1 MSSMCFLMSS
11 IVFPHV
17 INCVPSRHQALLKTV
32 TWSSACS
39 RMHTGSPHPVLMRN
53 GDAPSGDT
61 PMDLHASRST
71 AKHYI
76 ILQSERPTYRTIPY
90 NTKLYY
96 TILYYNILYYTI
108 LYYTI
113 PYQTLLY
120 YTILYYTILYYTIL
134 YYTILYYTILSA
146 AKHSPKSAPHLSFH
160 TKLDMLS
167 YTILYIILYQTLPN
181 ILQSQWPASR

>member
-1 MSSMCFLMSS
+1 MFDLCFLRSLDVCFLMSSMCFLMSS

-113 PYQTLLY
+113 LY
-120 YTILYYTILYYTIL
+120 YTILY
-134 YYTILYYTILSA
+134 SA
-146 AKHSPKSAPHLSFH
+146 
-160 TKLDMLS
+160 
-167 YTILYIILYQTLPN
+167 LPN
-181 ILQSQWPASR
+181 ILQSQRPTYRSIPN